1 MRQWQR
7 QRVRSVWLLVTL
19 AVLASTGCAHQAVVP
34 SWDPAAFRELDTLE
48 FLTAGPEEGPHWST
62 VWLVVIDGQVYIRLG
77 SRAAERI
84 EKNSTAPQVKVK
96 IAGQEFDAVKAESAP
111 DMVAPVAAAMKEKYW
126 TDIFVR
132 GMDHPLTMR
141 LTPAGN

>member
-1 MRQWQR
+1 MLR
-7 QRVRSVWLLVTL
+7 LVTALFVFTL
-19 AVLASTGCAHQAVVP
+19 AAAPAQAV
-34 SWDPAAFRELDTLE
+34 WDPQAFAAEDTLE
-48 FLTAGPEEGPHWST
+48 FFTVSAEDGEHWST

-132 GMDHPLTMR
+132 GVDHPLTMR
-141 LTPAGN
+141 LTPASN